1 MATSC
6 VTVCIR
12 LRPFLSRE
20 KDEQVVKVD
29 GNVVN
34 IQVDVD
40 QLYGAPEVEERQFVY
55 DHCLGH
61 RAGQDKLYQVV
72 GEPVLNNALDGFN
85 GTLFAYGQTGSGKS
99 FSLMGPTSNP
109 GVIPRLA
116 KQLFQTIDHDT
127 REEPASEIRVTMSFL
142 EIYNEELKDLLDP
155 RPKKKKLYVHQHPK
169 LGVYVPHLTEAATES
184 AEDCFRLLDFG
195 AKIRATAQTNMN
207 STSSR
212 SHSVLTLRIT
222 QVFGNGKIR
231 NSNVHLCDLAGS
243 ERVKKSGAQGQRMRE
258 GASINNS
265 LSVLGQVISKLAA
278 GADKKCAHVP
288 FRQSKLTHLLMDAL
302 SGDSVTTML
311 ANVSPARSEAEES
324 LSTLRFAESVKK
336 IKTKPLVKD
345 LTPEE
350 PDLLLE
356 SFRTQI
362 EVLQQALAKDN
373 TCLPGG
379 LSRAI
384 EASQGLMQSFSQRT
398 GARWAEAVEETKALQ
413 LIQQQVLQDMCLR
426 VEDVGQLAGVE
437 QGAPYLLNISYDPS
451 LSGCLLYFLRTGPA
465 ISTVGCLGPD
475 SIAPNSIVLTGLGIP
490 ARLCEIQYMADSKR
504 VTIVKV
510 CPEEDR
516 GRLLLNGRPLHSSEE
531 AELHHGDR
539 IVFGWAFCF
548 RLVMNGPCNPWE
560 GVLQPSL
567 KEWLNTP
574 RQPPCQTWV

>member
-1 MATSC
+1 
-6 VTVCIR
+6 
-12 LRPFLSRE
+12 
-20 KDEQVVKVD
+20 VKVD

-155 RPKKKKLYVHQHPK
+155 LPQKKKLYVHQHPK

-265 LSVLGQVISKLAA
+265 LSVLGKSY
-278 GADKKCAHVP
+278 
-288 FRQSKLTHLLMDAL
+288 QSLLQERTRKVLMFHSA
-302 SGDSVTTML
+302 
-311 ANVSPARSEAEES
+311 SP
-324 LSTLRFAESVKK
+324 
-336 IKTKPLVKD
+336 
-345 LTPEE
+345 
-350 PDLLLE
+350 
-356 SFRTQI
+356 
-362 EVLQQALAKDN
+362 N
-373 TCLPGG
+373 
-379 LSRAI
+379 
-384 EASQGLMQSFSQRT
+384 
-398 GARWAEAVEETKALQ
+398 
-413 LIQQQVLQDMCLR
+413 
-426 VEDVGQLAGVE
+426 
-437 QGAPYLLNISYDPS
+437 
-451 LSGCLLYFLRTGPA
+451 
-465 ISTVGCLGPD
+465 
-475 SIAPNSIVLTGLGIP
+475 
-490 ARLCEIQYMADSKR
+490 
-504 VTIVKV
+504 
-510 CPEEDR
+510 
-516 GRLLLNGRPLHSSEE
+516 
-531 AELHHGDR
+531 
-539 IVFGWAFCF
+539 
-548 RLVMNGPCNPWE
+548 
-560 GVLQPSL
+560 
-567 KEWLNTP
+567 
-574 RQPPCQTWV
+574 